1 MWRRVGP
8 ILGSKMQSL
17 FLFLHKSS
25 SGLPMQLGR
34 TGTLN
39 PSSEPSKAMDT
50 LNKVN
55 RILQLERTSEGI

>member
-1 MWRRVGP
+1 
-8 ILGSKMQSL
+8 
-17 FLFLHKSS
+17 
-25 SGLPMQLGR
+25 MQLGR